1 MTINHRIRKS
11 SRNVGPMSS

>member
-11 SRNVGPMSS
+11 SRNVDPMSS